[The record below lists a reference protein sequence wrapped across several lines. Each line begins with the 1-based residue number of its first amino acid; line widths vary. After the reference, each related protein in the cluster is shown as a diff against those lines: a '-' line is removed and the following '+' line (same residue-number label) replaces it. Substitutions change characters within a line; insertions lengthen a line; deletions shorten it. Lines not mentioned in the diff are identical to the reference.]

1 MEVPKFRL
9 NYFFS
14 LIFTNKYKYCYGL
27 GYSYEEIALEI
38 LSRTTMRDCYKV
50 LIQSL
55 CNRSTTWT
63 GQNAK
68 YIDKCGD
75 SMFVTATVKEFIYR
89 EETIDQT

>member
-1 MEVPKFRL
+1 
-9 NYFFS
+9 
-14 LIFTNKYKYCYGL
+14 
-27 GYSYEEIALEI
+27 
-38 LSRTTMRDCYKV
+38 MRDCYKV

-75 SMFVTATVKEFIYR
+75 SMFVTATVKDYVYR
-89 EETIDQT
+89 EEAIDQT